1 MTNHAYLAGVAD
13 KHINQPMRVETT
25 AMIAQV
31 GQNVFGYLAKTVP
44 GKHER
49 NIRILRKW
57 VAGEPDCI
65 FSNFKLGNTLVDV
78 GQNWEALGYLDRTYG
93 LFAQSS
99 KRFSAPFLPAFAIVY
114 HKALLDAGLNKQA
127 EAFERTVCDWIKV
140 LFKRFPQLVPADY
153 SGHSRP

>member
-1 MTNHAYLAGVAD
+1 
-13 KHINQPMRVETT
+13 
-25 AMIAQV
+25 MIAQV
-31 GQNVFGYLAKTVP
+31 GHNVFGYLAKTVP

-57 VAGEPDCI
+57 VAGEPDCV
-65 FSNFKLGNTLVDV
+65 FANFKLGNTLVDV
-78 GQNWEALGYLDRTYG
+78 GQNPEALGYLERTYG

-114 HKALLDAGLNKQA
+114 HQALLEAGLNEQA

-153 SGHSRP
+153 TGHSRP